1 MIFLV
6 TFAVFALIIAA
17 MAVGVMAGR
26 APISGSCG
34 GIGRLGIEQKC
45 EICGDDP
52 SRCDAET
59 NTARATPARTADAV
73 VGQFDPR
80 A

>member
-6 TFAVFALIIAA
+6 TFIAFATIVAA

-34 GIGRLGIEQKC
+34 GVGRLGIDQKC
-45 EICGDDP
+45 DLCGGDP
-52 SRCDAET
+52 QVCET
-59 NTARATPARTADAV
+59 ETRRVGSGEAV
-73 VGQFDPR
+73 VKSYDPR
-80 A
+80 D

>member
-6 TFAVFALIIAA
+6 TFVAFVAIVAA

-34 GIGRLGIEQKC
+34 GVGQLGIDQKC
-45 EICGDDP
+45 DLCGGNP
-52 SRCDAET
+52 QVCET
-59 NTARATPARTADAV
+59 ETRQAASAD
-73 VGQFDPR
+73 VGVKTHNPR
-80 A
+80 N

>member
-6 TFAVFALIIAA
+6 TFIAFATIVAA

-34 GIGRLGIEQKC
+34 GVGRLGIEQKC
-45 EICGDDP
+45 DLCGGDP
-52 SRCDAET
+52 QVCET
-59 NTARATPARTADAV
+59 ETRRVGSGEAV
-73 VGQFDPR
+73 VKSYDPR
-80 A
+80 D

>member
-6 TFAVFALIIAA
+6 TFVAFAVIVAA

-34 GIGRLGIEQKC
+34 GVGRLGIDQKC
-45 EICGDDP
+45 DLCGGDP
-52 SRCDAET
+52 QVCETETRRVTGGDAGVQT
-59 NTARATPARTADAV
+59 H
-73 VGQFDPR
+73 DPR
-80 A
+80 G